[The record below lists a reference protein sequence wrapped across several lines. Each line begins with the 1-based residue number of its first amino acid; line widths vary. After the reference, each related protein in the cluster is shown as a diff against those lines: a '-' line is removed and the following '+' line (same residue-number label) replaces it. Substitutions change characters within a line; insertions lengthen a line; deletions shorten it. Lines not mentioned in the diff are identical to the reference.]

1 MGVVFDEVEA
11 TVAPPAN
18 QANEAAAEPEET
30 EEDGEKS
37 CQQEKFYQLY
47 MEHQRRAKRLQAD

>member
-18 QANEAAAEPEET
+18 EAPEPEEA
-30 EEDGEKS
+30 EEPGGTS
-37 CQQEKFYQLY
+37 NQPEKFYQLY
-47 MEHQRRAKRLQAD
+47 MEHQRRVKRLWAD